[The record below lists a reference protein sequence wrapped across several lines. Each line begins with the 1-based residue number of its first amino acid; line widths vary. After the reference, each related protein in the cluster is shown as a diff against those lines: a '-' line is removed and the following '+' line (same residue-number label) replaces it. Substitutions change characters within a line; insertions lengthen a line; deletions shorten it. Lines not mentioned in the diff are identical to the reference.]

1 MNVFLGKIFRLVRNR
16 DFLLTSAIVLGLLL
30 GEGAKWTEKAV
41 LPVLALVMTLSVTGV
56 PGSVFRSPKNLII
69 PALVGMVMNYG
80 LLGGLL
86 LGLDYALIRDET
98 LRAGFVIM
106 TAVPPAVAV
115 IPFTNLLNGDGPFSL
130 VATIGCY
137 LGALVIMPLI
147 SLSLL
152 GEGFADTT
160 KIITIMVELILLP
173 LVFSRIL
180 RWSGAV
186 KKLDPIKGALTN
198 WSFFLVT
205 YTIVGLNRNIFL
217 SEPLSI
223 APVALIALASTFLLG
238 FGIEGIGRLLGLDRK
253 KVVSLVLLGTHK
265 NTGLAAGL
273 ALTLFGDKTALPA
286 AVSTIFMIVYIIWLS
301 LKGRRGQMAT

>member
-1 MNVFLGKIFRLVRNR
+1 MKVFLNVLRNR
-16 DFLLTSAIVLGLLL
+16 DFLLTASIVLGLFL
-30 GEGAKWTEKAV
+30 GEGARWTEKTV
-41 LPVLALVMTLSVTGV
+41 LPVLALVMTLAVMGV
-56 PGSVFRSPKNLII
+56 PGTIFRSPKDLIFPTLI
-69 PALVGMVMNYG
+69 GILMSYG

-86 LGLDYALIRDET
+86 LGLDYALIGDET

-106 TAVPPAVAV
+106 TAGPPAVAV
-115 IPFTNLLNGDGPFSL
+115 IPFTSMLNGDGPLSL
-130 VATIGCY
+130 VGTIGCY

-147 SLSLL
+147 TLNLL

-160 KIITIMVELILLP
+160 KLVTIMVELILLP
-173 LVFSRIL
+173 LAASRLL

-186 KKLDPIKGALTN
+186 KKLEPIKGTLTN

-205 YTIVGLNRNIFL
+205 YTIVGLNRNVFL
-217 SEPLSI
+217 SAPLSI

-238 FGIEGIGRLLGLDRK
+238 FGIEIIGRLMGLDRK
-253 KVVSLVLLGTHK
+253 KVVSLVLLGTQK

-286 AVSTIFMIVYIIWLS
+286 TVSTIFMIVYIIWMS
-301 LKGRRGQMAT
+301 LKGRWKQSAT

>member
-1 MNVFLGKIFRLVRNR
+1 MKVFFNVLRNR
-16 DFLLTSAIVLGLLL
+16 DFLLTASIVLGLFL
-30 GEGAKWTEKAV
+30 GEGARWTEKTV
-41 LPVLALVMTLSVTGV
+41 LPVLALVMTLAVMGV
-56 PGSVFRSPKNLII
+56 PGTIFRSPKDLIF
-69 PALVGMVMNYG
+69 PALIGILMSYG

-86 LGLDYALIRDET
+86 LGLDYALIGDET

-115 IPFTNLLNGDGPFSL
+115 IPFTSMLNGDGPLSL
-130 VATIGCY
+130 VGTIGCY
-137 LGALVIMPLI
+137 LGALAIMPLI
-147 SLSLL
+147 TLNLL

-160 KIITIMVELILLP
+160 KLITIMVELILLP
-173 LVFSRIL
+173 LALSRLL

-186 KKLDPIKGALTN
+186 KKLEPLKGALTN

-205 YTIVGLNRNIFL
+205 YTIVGLNRNVFL
-217 SEPLSI
+217 SDPLSI

-238 FGIEGIGRLLGLDRK
+238 FGIEIIGRLVGLDRK
-253 KVVSLVLLGTHK
+253 KVVSLVLLGTQK

-286 AVSTIFMIVYIIWLS
+286 TVSTIFMIVYIIWMS
-301 LKGRRGQMAT
+301 LKGRWEQSAT

>member
-1 MNVFLGKIFRLVRNR
+1 MKFLAGKFFRIIRNR
-16 DFLLTSAIVLGLLL
+16 DFLLTSSILLGLFL
-30 GEGAKWTEKAV
+30 GEGARWTEKTV
-41 LPVLALVMTLSVTGV
+41 LPILALVMTLAVMGV
-56 PGSVFRSPKNLII
+56 PGSVFRSPKNLVI
-69 PALVGMVMNYG
+69 PALAGIAMNYG

-86 LGLDYALIRDET
+86 LGLDYIFIRDET

-115 IPFTNLLNGDGPFSL
+115 IPFTGLLNGDSPFSL

-137 LGALVIMPLI
+137 LGALVIMPVITLN
-147 SLSLL
+147 LL
-152 GEGFADTT
+152 GEGFADPG
-160 KIITIMVELILLP
+160 KLLTIMVELILLP
-173 LVFSRIL
+173 LILSRIL

-186 KKLDPIKGALTN
+186 KRLEPLKGTLTN

-217 SEPLSI
+217 GEPLSI
-223 APVALIALASTFLLG
+223 VPVALIALASTFLLG
-238 FGIEGIGRLLGLDRK
+238 FAIEGFGKLWGIDRK
-253 KVVSLVLLGTHK
+253 RLISLVLIGTHK

-286 AVSTIFMIVYIIWLS
+286 TVSTIFMIVYIIWLS
-301 LKGRRGQMAT
+301 LKGRGGQVAT